1 MRIRNGSKDND
12 DVRLDDG
19 MATVRLREVE
29 NGAVIS
35 RRGVL
40 WRAGLA
46 TAAGAAALTALDEQR
61 AQAVTGGNFV
71 LGQANNADN
80 TTSLTSTSGITQGFS
95 TLMALDGSSHVTIST
110 LDVTG
115 PTGGTAVYAHLG
127 GSGSALSG
135 ASDSGI
141 GVTGGANS
149 GTGVSGHSGTGIGV
163 HAISTSGAALKV
175 SGKTKF
181 SRSGAASVAQGN
193 KTRTVTVSGMTASS
207 LVLVTLQVSVAG
219 LSVAGAVP
227 AAGKFT
233 VHLNKAAPTSMK
245 FAWFVLSG

>member
-1 MRIRNGSKDND
+1 MIIRRESSGDIGSGDND

-19 MATVRLREVE
+19 MATVRVREVE

-61 AQAVTGGNFV
+61 AQAVTGGNFL
-71 LGQANNADN
+71 LGESNNADN
-80 TTSLTSTSGITQGFS
+80 TTSLTATSGITQGFS
-95 TLMALDGSSHVTIST
+95 TLMSLDGSSHVTIST

-115 PTGGTAVYAHLG
+115 PAGGTGVYGHNSTGYAV
-127 GSGSALSG
+127 SG
-135 ASDSGI
+135 ASTSGY
-141 GVTGGANS
+141 GVYGSSTSGVGVLAAAGNS
-149 GTGVSGHSGTGIGV
+149 GT
-163 HAISTSGAALKV
+163 ALKV
-175 SGKTKF
+175 TGKTSF
-181 SRSGAASVAQGN
+181 SRSGAASVGQGS
-193 KTRTVTVSGMTASS
+193 KTKAVTVSGMTATS

-219 LSVAGAVP
+219 VYVSGAVP

-233 VHLNKAAPTSMK
+233 VHLNKAAPTSMR
-245 FAWFVLSG
+245 FAWFVLAG